1 MISSQSSG
9 GGKGGCFL
17 GWRDKRAFLVEAAAI
32 ISRCFVRFGLC
43 LVLKGY
49 FGMEGEMGFAYFWL
63 GLPLLASYLD
73 GSCRLGTL
81 ME

>member
-1 MISSQSSG
+1 
-9 GGKGGCFL
+9 
-17 GWRDKRAFLVEAAAI
+17 
-32 ISRCFVRFGLC
+32 
-43 LVLKGY
+43 
-49 FGMEGEMGFAYFWL
+49 MEEEMGFAYFWL